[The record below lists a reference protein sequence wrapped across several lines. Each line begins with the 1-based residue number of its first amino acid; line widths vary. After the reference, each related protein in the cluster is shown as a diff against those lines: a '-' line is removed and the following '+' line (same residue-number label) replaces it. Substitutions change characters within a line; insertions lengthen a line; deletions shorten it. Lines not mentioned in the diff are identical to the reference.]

1 VLPQHAATTHS
12 HVDYCAPLTRTHTF
26 LRDGCRLFHQPHVLA
41 DLIQQHDSYFFPSEL
56 SRFAHSPF
64 THSRATHTLTYSHHS
79 HTHTTDTTHTT
90 LLYSFSPTLTNF
102 PTLPTCLLN
111 RSLACK
117 LTCTPFHV
125 LNFSNHKTVRKHHPR
140 RPSVRPCTTPTHE
153 LWRAPHT
160 RRDRKGGSR
169 GQQRVRSRPDHQRM
183 CVLTHSLTH
192 AHTYTLTHSSC
203 SATRSLADWYRP
215 PLAPSVTTF
224 CNCWLAGRVCLPL
237 MVTVV

>member
-125 LNFSNHKTVRKHHPR
+125 LNFSNHKTVGKHHPR
-140 RPSVRPCTTPTHE
+140 RPSVRPPH
-153 LWRAPHT
+153 PHT
-160 RRDRKGGSR
+160 HCGVHHTHAGIAKEEVVVNNAFEVDPTTNGCAYS
-169 GQQRVRSRPDHQRM
+169 
-183 CVLTHSLTH
+183 LTHSPTH
-192 AHTYTLTHSSC
+192 TRTHSP
-203 SATRSLADWYRP
+203 TRPALQRAR
-215 PLAPSVTTF
+215 
-224 CNCWLAGRVCLPL
+224 WLTGTDHHLLP
-237 MVTVV
+237 V